1 MNVRQLL
8 IGAVLLSMAG
18 TGMFCSAQT
27 PDEGTSIRDIDADLE
42 EVAELEVRIQNLIE
56 DDVSL
61 DELKVL
67 LPPVTELRKTARA
80 CIDAESAALDRTR
93 ADLEKLG
100 EPATPG
106 DEDAATT
113 VRQVLETEKATREN
127 TLLGCRL
134 LLVKTETLS
143 DRLEAEIAVRH
154 KRFLLARFP
163 GAIAV
168 AMGPD
173 PESLAGMRSLV
184 SHHEQELALPRL
196 DQSWRIAFLMVVAV
210 ALGAGLA
217 MHRSTRQP
225 VKTAPPTGSF
235 NESARFAFGRALSL
249 YGGITAAV
257 LVIMLFWAAVSLQLD
272 TFAPELGLSLTALS
286 FLLALLAGRTFLDPV
301 PPARYFLTFEEAASR
316 RFWTATRFLA
326 LVWGSAAALYFAPFI
341 QMSLPMALNFRFVY
355 VLLFAAAIGRVVWTF
370 FALAPRKGFGFI
382 RLSVMLVLAAS
393 ILAETA
399 GYRNLSGFL
408 LQGVMYSL
416 AIISVAWL
424 FGRLTDD
431 LLAGLEDGRH
441 QWQRNFRSWVGI
453 EEDGYLPG
461 VFWLRLL
468 LNLVI
473 IGSVIWFVAAVWGMP
488 EAVRNDILG
497 YFSEGFQVGEVTIV
511 PLRILIAIILLA
523 ILFSGLSWLR
533 RRLEESVLS
542 KSRADI
548 GAKNAVSSIGSYII
562 ATLAF
567 LFALSVAGVDLSNLA
582 LIAGALSVGIG
593 FGLQNV
599 VNNFVSGLILLFE
612 RPIKQGDWIVV
623 GTTEGYVK
631 KISVRSTQ
639 ITTFDNADVIVP
651 NSELIANQVTN
662 WMLYD
667 MRGRVRV
674 PVGVA
679 YGSDVEKVREILL
692 GIALSHPQTIVDVNI
707 PKPAAIFL
715 SFGDSSLNFELRF
728 HIRNVDH
735 RLSVI
740 SDVNFA
746 IEKAFREADITIPFP
761 QTDVHLHYV
770 PGQHEQRESVVTG
783 ESPDDLDDSTEDAA
797 APHDNG
803 AGPD

>member
-1 MNVRQLL
+1 MKVRHLL
-8 IGAVLLSMAG
+8 IGTALLLTAG
-18 TGMFCSAQT
+18 TGMLCSAQT
-27 PDEGTSIRDIDADLE
+27 PAEGTSIRDIDADLKA
-42 EVAELEVRIQNLIE
+42 VAELETRIQDLVE

-61 DELKVL
+61 DELKAA
-67 LPPVTELRKTARA
+67 LPPVTELRKAARA
-80 CIDAESAALDRTR
+80 CIDTESAALDRTR

-106 DEDAATT
+106 EDAAAT
-113 VRQVLETEKATREN
+113 VREVLETEKAAREN
-127 TLLGCRL
+127 ALLGCRL

-143 DRLEAEIAVRH
+143 DRLEAEIAERH

-173 PESLAGMRSLV
+173 PGSLAGMRTLV
-184 SHHEQELALPRL
+184 RHHEQELAFPRL
-196 DQSWRIAFLMVVAV
+196 DRRWKIAFLLVVAA
-210 ALGAGLA
+210 ALGTGLLV
-217 MHRSTRQP
+217 HRSTRRPKQTP
-225 VKTAPPTGSF
+225 PPTNGF
-235 NESARFAFGRALSL
+235 NESARFAFCRALSL
-249 YGGITAAV
+249 YGGITAGVV
-257 LVIMLFWAAVSLQLD
+257 LITLFWVALSLQTD
-272 TFAPELGLSLTALS
+272 TLVPELGLSLSVLS

-301 PPARYFLTFEEAASR
+301 APARYFLAFEEAASR
-316 RFWTATRFLA
+316 RFWTALRFLA

-341 QMSLPMALNFRFVY
+341 QMPLAMALNFRFVY
-355 VLLFAAAIGRVVWTF
+355 MLLFAVAIGRVVWTF
-370 FALAPRKGFGFI
+370 FELSPRKGFGFI
-382 RLSVMLVLAAS
+382 RLSVMLILAAS
-393 ILAETA
+393 IVAETA

-424 FGRLTDD
+424 FGRLADD
-431 LLAGLEDGRH
+431 LLAGLEEGRH
-441 QWQRNFRSWVGI
+441 QWQRNFRSSVGI

-461 VFWLRLL
+461 IFWLRLL
-468 LNLVI
+468 VNLVI
-473 IGSVIWFVAAVWGMP
+473 IGAVIWFVAAIWGMP

-497 YFSEGFQVGEVTIV
+497 YFGEGFQVGEVTIV
-511 PLRILIAIILLA
+511 PLRILIAIVLLA
-523 ILFSGLSWLR
+523 VLFSGLSWLR
-533 RRLEESVLS
+533 KRLEESVLS

-567 LFALSVAGVDLSNLA
+567 LFALSVAGVDLSSLA

-623 GTTEGYVK
+623 GSTEGYVK

-707 PKPAAIFL
+707 PKPAADFL
-715 SFGDSSLNFELRF
+715 SFGDSSLNFQLRF

-770 PGQHEQRESVVTG
+770 PGQDDKRESIVTG
-783 ESPDDLDDSTEDAA
+783 ESPDDLVDAMDDAA
-797 APHDNG
+797 APQDSG
-803 AGPD
+803 ADAH